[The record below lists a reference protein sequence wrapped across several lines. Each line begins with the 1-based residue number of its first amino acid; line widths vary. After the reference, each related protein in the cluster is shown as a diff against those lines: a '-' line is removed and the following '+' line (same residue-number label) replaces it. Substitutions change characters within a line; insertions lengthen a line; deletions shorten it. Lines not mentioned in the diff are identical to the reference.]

1 MTVAVSLVDVLDR
14 VKAEYNR
21 MIERWETSG
30 LYFHLRYYMKRYAHR
45 SWVRY
50 GKLKDAVCAVLALSR
65 LGIPISTPTVNFLL
79 ERGEQE
85 VYQKLMYLASYNILE
100 PVKASRSR
108 RGRYIRTFKLTKQF
122 VEAVYKPLAELKK
135 KEEANS

>member
-1 MTVAVSLVDVLDR
+1 MTAAVSLVDVLDR

-30 LYFHLRYYMKRYAHR
+30 LYFHLRYYMKKYAR
-45 SWVRY
+45 TSWVRY

-65 LGIPISTPTVNFLL
+65 LGLPISTPTVNFLL
-79 ERGEQE
+79 ERSEQE

-100 PVKASRSR
+100 PVKAGRSR
-108 RGRYIRTFKLTKQF
+108 RGRYTRTFKLTKRF
-122 VEAVYKPLAELKK
+122 VEAVYKPLAELEK